1 MIGRGRTH
9 GAERGATLLAFV
21 FVAPFLLLLAFGT
34 AEMGLA
40 WVANNRV
47 EGATS
52 TAARIGAS
60 SGSLPEADV
69 NMLVSLRS
77 SLPADELA
85 HLDRVIIFK
94 PTNAD
99 GGVPASCIKP
109 LGSTSQVGVSTQCN
123 TYSGAT
129 VRSVTTSTNLGVPDD
144 FWNPT
149 TRKDTL
155 AGPPDHIGVWVRT
168 IHENQTNT
176 YFGDFTITKSS
187 IYRIQPDIDG

>member
-1 MIGRGRTH
+1 MIGRRGPR
-9 GAERGATLLAFV
+9 GAERGATLLEFV
-21 FVAPFLLLLAFGT
+21 FVAPFLLLMAFGT

-47 EGATS
+47 EGSTS

-77 SLPADELA
+77 SLPANELA
-85 HLDRVIIFK
+85 QLDRVVIFK

-109 LGSTSQVGVSTQCN
+109 FGSTSQVGVSGQCN

-129 VRSVTTSTNLGVPDD
+129 VRTVTTATVLGSADD
-144 FWNPT
+144 FWSPA

-155 AGPPDHIGVWVRT
+155 AGPPDSIGVWVRT
-168 IHENQTNT
+168 IHENQTGT

-187 IYRIQPDIDG
+187 IYRIQPDVDG